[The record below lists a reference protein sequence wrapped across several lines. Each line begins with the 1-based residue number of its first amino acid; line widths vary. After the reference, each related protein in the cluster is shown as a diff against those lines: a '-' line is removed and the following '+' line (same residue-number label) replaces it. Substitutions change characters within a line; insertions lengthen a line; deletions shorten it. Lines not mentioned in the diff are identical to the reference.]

1 MKQMALVLVSLC
13 ALAACESG
21 SPVQVERAASA
32 PVAVPAAL
40 RSSTLEAQEFCL
52 PRECGRIP
60 VCTDDSVARC
70 SPETGCHWACVPIN
84 GPL

>member
-1 MKQMALVLVSLC
+1 MKHMVLVFASLI
-13 ALAACESG
+13 AVAACESR
-21 SPVQVERAASA
+21 SPVQVEPAARA

-52 PRECGRIP
+52 PRQCGRIP
-60 VCTDDSVARC
+60 ICTDDSVARC
-70 SPETGCHWACVPIN
+70 SPETDCHWACVPIN